1 MKYRTYVDKV
11 YVFLIPTCFW
21 KPCPKYNYLK
31 LQTNNY
37 SEVDSTFIGNNLN
50 KNNFIRTGL
59 RGK

>member
-1 MKYRTYVDKV
+1 MKYKYFVDKSS
-11 YVFLIPTCFW
+11 VFFPPCFW

-37 SEVDSTFIGNNLN
+37 SEVNSTFIGNNLN

>member
-1 MKYRTYVDKV
+1 MKYKYFVDK
-11 YVFLIPTCFW
+11 YSVFFPSCFW